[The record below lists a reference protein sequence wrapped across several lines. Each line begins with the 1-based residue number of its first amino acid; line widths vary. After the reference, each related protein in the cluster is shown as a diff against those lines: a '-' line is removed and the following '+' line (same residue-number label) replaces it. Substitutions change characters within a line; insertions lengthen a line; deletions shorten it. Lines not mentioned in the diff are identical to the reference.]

1 MERNAIKKNTMNF
14 KIYLLI
20 GVFVSVY
27 MVYYYKIK
35 LKKPVTP
42 SDSLLAIIGPL
53 IWPLQ
58 IVKHIFDR
66 IKK

>member
-1 MERNAIKKNTMNF
+1 MNF
-14 KIYLLI
+14 TIYLLI

-27 MVYYYKIK
+27 MIHYYKIK

-42 SDSLLAIIGPL
+42 SDALLAIIGTL

>member
-1 MERNAIKKNTMNF
+1 MKFA
-14 KIYLLI
+14 IYLLI

-27 MVYYYKIK
+27 MIHYYKIK
-35 LKKPVTP
+35 LKKPVTT
-42 SDSLLAIIGPL
+42 SDILLSVIGPL

>member
-1 MERNAIKKNTMNF
+1 MNF
-14 KIYLLI
+14 TIYLLI

-27 MVYYYKIK
+27 MIHYYKIK
-35 LKKPVTP
+35 LKKPVTT
-42 SDSLLAIIGPL
+42 SDALLAIIGPL

>member
-1 MERNAIKKNTMNF
+1 MIFN
-14 KIYLLI
+14 IYLLI

-27 MVYYYKIK
+27 MINYYKIK
-35 LKKPVTP
+35 QKKPIKT
-42 SDSLLAIIGPL
+42 SDALLAVIGPF

-66 IKK
+66 LKWDMS